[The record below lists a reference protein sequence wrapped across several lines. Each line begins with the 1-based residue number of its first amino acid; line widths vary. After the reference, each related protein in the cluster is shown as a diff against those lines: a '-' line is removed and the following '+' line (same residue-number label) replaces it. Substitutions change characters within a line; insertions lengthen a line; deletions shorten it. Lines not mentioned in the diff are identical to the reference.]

1 MKITVLIENTTN
13 SDLISEH
20 GLSLLIEFEEK
31 KYLLDAGS
39 TGVFLQNAKAIGVSI
54 KDVECAVLSHG
65 HYDHAGGFGAYLKEN
80 PQVKVYGM
88 KSAREEYYSGSGGSI
103 HPIGIPEDV
112 FPKYEKQ
119 FIFIEKITRLAEHVY
134 LIPHSTKGLEAI
146 GERTKL
152 YRKKGEEYVP
162 DDFSHE
168 LSLVFEMEEGLFI
181 FNSCSHG
188 GIRNIMEEVKAV
200 FPEKRIVGFCGGL
213 HMKGTKNGMEYCTF
227 SKEEVEEIALY
238 LRQEGLQKLYTGHCT
253 GMVGLALL
261 KEFLGEQVEELFTGK
276 EICIQ
281 KKN

>member
-13 SDLISEH
+13 SELISEH

-39 TGVFLQNAKAIGVSI
+39 TGVFLQNARAMKVALN
-54 KDVECAVLSHG
+54 DVECAVLSHG

-80 PQVKVYGM
+80 PAVKVYGM
-88 KSAREEYYSGSGGSI
+88 KAIQEEYYSGSGGSI
-103 HPIGIPEDV
+103 HAIGVPEDV
-112 FPKYEKQ
+112 LPQYEKQ
-119 FIFIEKITRLAEHVY
+119 FIFIEEVTKLAEHVY

-168 LSLVFEMEEGLFI
+168 LSLVFDMEEGLFI

-200 FPEKRIVGFCGGL
+200 FPEKSIYAFCGGL
-213 HMKGTKNGMEYCTF
+213 HMKGTKNGTEICTF
-227 SKEEVEEIALY
+227 SKEEVKEIADY
-238 LRQEGLQKLYTGHCT
+238 LKQEGIQKLYTGHCT
-253 GMVGLALL
+253 GAPGLELL
-261 KEFLGEQVEELFTGK
+261 KEFLGEQVEDLFTGK
-276 EICIQ
+276 QICIQ

>member
-39 TGVFLQNAKAIGVSI
+39 TGAFLQNVKAMKLSLE
-54 KDVECAVLSHG
+54 DVEGAVLSHG

-80 PQVKVYGM
+80 PSVKVYAM
-88 KSAREEYYSGSGGSI
+88 KSVKKEYYSGSGGSI
-103 HPIGIPEDV
+103 HAIGVPQEILLA
-112 FPKYEKQ
+112 YEKQ
-119 FIFIEKITRLAEHVY
+119 FVFIEKVTSLAERVY
-134 LIPHSTKGLEAI
+134 LIPHSTKGLETI
-146 GERTKL
+146 GARTKL
-152 YRKKGEEYVP
+152 YRKQDNEYVP

-188 GIRNIMEEVKAV
+188 DIRNIIEEVRTV
-200 FPEKRIVGFCGGL
+200 FPEKKIYGFCGGL
-213 HMKGTKNGMEYCTF
+213 HMKGKRQGAEYCTF
-227 SKEEVEEIALY
+227 SKEEVKSIADY
-238 LRQEGLQKLYTGHCT
+238 LKEAGLKKLYTGHCT
-253 GMVGLALL
+253 GAEGLALL